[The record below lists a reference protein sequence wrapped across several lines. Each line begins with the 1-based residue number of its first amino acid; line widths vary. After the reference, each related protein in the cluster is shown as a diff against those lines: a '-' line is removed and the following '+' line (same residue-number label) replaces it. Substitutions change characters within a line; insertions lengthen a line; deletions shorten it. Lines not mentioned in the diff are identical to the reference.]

1 MARKWLKKFVETW
14 ADILH
19 LIYPNICLICKNELA
34 KNDHE
39 ICFLCKEEM
48 HFTHCEKYTEAS
60 QLDKLFWG
68 NVKIE
73 HSYALLNFQKGNST
87 QKILHEIKYK
97 GKQQLGIRMGAEI
110 GQRFLEKEINEPI
123 DILIPLPLHPKKMYT
138 RGYNQSECIAA
149 GLSEKLKIPVDK
161 TILKRIKHGES
172 QTKKDKI
179 KRWEAVKEAYFVKS
193 ELVETIKHIAIV
205 DDVITTGSTLESCIK
220 SIQQTHPNIKVSVI
234 CLAHA
239 N

>member
-19 LIYPNICLICKNELA
+19 LIYPNVCLICKNELA
-34 KNDHE
+34 KNDQE

-48 HFTHCEKYTEAS
+48 HFTHYEKYKEAT

-68 NVKIE
+68 KVKIE

-97 GKQQLGIRMGAEI
+97 GKQQLATRMGAEI
-110 GQRFLEKEINEPI
+110 GQKLKEKELTEPI
-123 DILIPLPLHPKKMYT
+123 DLLIPLPLHPKKMYK

-149 GLSEKLKIPVDK
+149 GLGEKLKIPVDK

-172 QTKKDKI
+172 QTKKDKA
-179 KRWEAVKEAYFVKS
+179 KRWEAVNQAYVIKP
-193 ELVETIKHIAIV
+193 ELDETIKHIAIV
-205 DDVITTGSTLESCIK
+205 DDVITTGSTLESCVKTIK
-220 SIQQTHPNIKVSVI
+220 QTHPNVKVSVI
-234 CLAHA
+234 SLAHA